1 MTTSRIL
8 PIANLVG
15 CVLITGIIVFQWV
28 KERVVNLHV
37 QELNKE
43 LVTARDELSSEKARV
58 LALENDVSQLKESV
72 ESTVQARKEAEETI
86 ARITAEQN
94 ARVEEQTAAA
104 QKIMQEQTVV
114 WEKAIADR
122 DARIRELGTTLAATR
137 ARLDAAV
144 EKLKEA
150 GAR

>member
-8 PIANLVG
+8 PVVNLVG

-28 KERVVNLHV
+28 KERVVHL
-37 QELNKE
+37 QIEDLNKE
-43 LVTARDELSSEKARV
+43 LVAARDEVSSEKARV
-58 LALENDVSQLKESV
+58 LALKNDVSQLKDSV

-86 ARITAEQN
+86 ARMTAEQN
-94 ARVEEQTAAA
+94 ARVAEQTAAA
-104 QKIMQEQTVV
+104 QKIMQEQTQV

-122 DARIRELGTTLAATR
+122 DERIRELGTTLSATR

-144 EKLKEA
+144 QKLKEA